1 MARFLQLFLHSPEF
15 RYYYFCRVGKLLF
28 LRQRVFTS
36 SANLDSLILII
47 LTFPNACKAPRGL
60 GFVTLIL
67 NYGRPGLPKHGRM
80 GGLSVVRRA
89 ATLAS
94 TMLSTAPANVVTGCG
109 VRVGERLAEH
119 RQSSIG

>member
-1 MARFLQLFLHSPEF
+1 M
-15 RYYYFCRVGKLLF
+15 YLLTET
-28 LRQRVFTS
+28 VFHLGNFS
-36 SANLDSLILII
+36 FGRALEEL
-47 LTFPNACKAPRGL
+47 CKAPRGL

-67 NYGRPGLPKHGRM
+67 NYGRPGLPKHGGM

-89 ATLAS
+89 ATLTS
-94 TMLSTAPANVVTGCG
+94 TMLSTAPADVVTGCG